1 MLQKCP
7 FYAGLCYWSRHAHAR
22 GRRLPGITGRAIPGR
37 LPGSESMLLLLKPFR
52 RERDWSL
59 SHRNAFR
66 PASAFHCVTLDGC
79 CFLFTRYWFR
89 QRLEQNCFCA
99 NRCRIRPNLPLQMS
113 QRGVDFMGLRL
124 VSLLVIGGP
133 SPGNRA
139 LCPKTI
145 GGRIASNSSIA
156 SAAAIFSI
164 NLTC

>member
-1 MLQKCP
+1 I
-7 FYAGLCYWSRHAHAR
+7 R
-22 GRRLPGITGRAIPGR
+22 
-37 LPGSESMLLLLKPFR
+37 SMPLLLKPLR

-59 SHRNAFR
+59 IHRNAFR
-66 PASAFHCVTLDGC
+66 PASAFHWGTLDGC
-79 CFLFTRYWFR
+79 CCFLFSRYWFR
-89 QRLEQNCFCA
+89 QRLEQNCFFA
-99 NRCRIRPNLPLQMS
+99 NRCRIKPNFPLQMS

-133 SPGNRA
+133 FPGNRP

-145 GGRIASNSSIA
+145 GGPIASNSSIA